1 MALAPYSTHKH
12 TQASELYSCE
22 HENVSVYRSAHIL
35 IMDHIRHTHRH
46 TKGSTHMNKR
56 ATKFIEALRNIDLGG
71 GITPRVIIRE
81 DDEIVLSAEEYDG
94 LVIDPYGDM
103 EIHADVEALARKHKF
118 DLEFE
123 SMGAIIAYAY

>member
-1 MALAPYSTHKH
+1 
-12 TQASELYSCE
+12 
-22 HENVSVYRSAHIL
+22 
-35 IMDHIRHTHRH
+35 
-46 TKGSTHMNKR
+46 MNKR
-56 ATKFIEALRNIDLGG
+56 AAKFIEALRNIDLGG
-71 GITPRVIIRE
+71 GMTPRVIIRE